1 MSKMMNVER
10 RPTPTR
16 APVFCLGLASALLI
30 LTATT
35 AFAQLP
41 GTENGEWRYLGG
53 AAGHTRS
60 STLDQINASNFED
73 LEVDWI
79 WKSDNFGPNLD
90 YFSRATP
97 IYADGLVYSV
107 ATTRRQGEYTVANRS
122 VLTSCSIATGLRPV
136 NWQSRSLVLSRCYTM
151 V

>member
-16 APVFCLGLASALLI
+16 APVFCFGLASALLI

-53 AAGHTRS
+53 DAGHTTWNGLRKVMAIC
-60 STLDQINASNFED
+60 STTLSVLTCQ
-73 LEVDWI
+73 
-79 WKSDNFGPNLD
+79 
-90 YFSRATP
+90 RCP
-97 IYADGLVYSV
+97 ILAVPL
-107 ATTRRQGEYTVANRS
+107 ARPLTTTQTGRRHNRS
-122 VLTSCSIATGLRPV
+122 VSRVTVGWPPSECRISQNAAPVPSSSCRVDNT
-136 NWQSRSLVLSRCYTM
+136 
-151 V
+151 